1 MTAHLPIPSGSR
13 LLISRTDRI
22 GDLIMAIPLAE
33 SIKLR
38 HPDCEVHI
46 MASLYASPVLE
57 NNPNIDGIV
66 RVQHDQL
73 VGNGRY
79 RVELQGKV
87 RRTGFHAVVVLYPEP
102 HVCRLLYRAGIPIR
116 IGTSRRFHSL
126 YFNHYIHHSR
136 KTNRMHEAEY
146 NLDFLKFFAAGPT
159 VTMPRVLLTE
169 IERRNAERILGAK
182 GIDGDFVVVH
192 PGSGGSAD
200 SWPLEHFLK
209 LVEDIRQG
217 GMPVLLSGSITEA
230 PIIQQMVDGMHIKAA
245 SIAGETDLRTLAAVL
260 ARARL
265 VVSNSTGPLHLA
277 AAVGTQV
284 VGLYPNK
291 RVMSPV
297 RWGPLGGNH
306 LVLQPSVTACRCP
319 EKRCECMKSMSVSVV
334 ANTVRQALRGAT
346 VQPDV
351 VL

>member
-1 MTAHLPIPSGSR
+1 MTARLLIPSGSR

-38 HPDCEVHI
+38 HPDCEVHV
-46 MASLYASPVLE
+46 MGSLYASPVLE

-87 RRTGFHAVVVLYPEP
+87 QRAGFQLVVVLYPEP
-102 HVCRLLYRAGIPIR
+102 HVCRLLYRAGVPIR

-126 YFNHYIHHSR
+126 YFNQYIHHSR
-136 KTNRMHEAEY
+136 KTNRLHESEY
-146 NLDFLKFFAAGPT
+146 NLDFLRFFGDGPT
-159 VTMPRVLLTE
+159 VTMPRVCLTE
-169 IERRNAERILGAK
+169 KERLNAERILTSK
-182 GIDGDFVVVH
+182 GITGDFVVVH

-200 SWPLEHFLK
+200 SWPLDHFLK
-209 LVEDIRQG
+209 LVEEMSQG

-230 PIIQQMVDGMHIKAA
+230 PVIQKMIDGMNIKAA

-277 AAVGTQV
+277 AAVGTRV

-297 RWGPLGGNH
+297 RWGPLGANH
-306 LVLQPSVTACRCP
+306 IVLQPSGSVCRCP
-319 EKRCECMKSMSVSVV
+319 EKRCECMRSMSVSVV
-334 ANTVRQALRGAT
+334 ANTVRNVLGGAP